1 MRGSYSEGTLEAATD
16 IVWRRPSLRRVN
28 IDAPGFKCSE
38 GFDAFTWELNL
49 GTGKFVRDTGAAAD
63 AGRRGAGVWNRAM
76 ANATAAVVR
85 LERFIGCPASVKVV
99 LARIPV

>member
-49 GTGKFVRDTGAAAD
+49 GTGKFVRDTGA
-63 AGRRGAGVWNRAM
+63 GVWNRAM